1 MTRRRLFVLFV
12 SGFTGLCLVRC
23 KSLPVAESIA
33 EQRVENRA
41 AVEVAK
47 RSNLPPKEKEQVVN
61 ALDNS
66 SKKLTE
72 CGQDNANLKADLTA
86 AEWYEGAFWKLVIG
100 NAVFILGFLVYLFKF
115 RRSQ

>member
-1 MTRRRLFVLFV
+1 MTRARLFVLFV

-41 AVEVAK
+41 AVETAK
-47 RSNLPPKEKEQVVN
+47 RSNLPPKEKEQIVN
-61 ALDNS
+61 AIENS
-66 SKKLTE
+66 SQKLTE
-72 CGQDNANLKADLTA
+72 CGKDNANLRADLTA
-86 AEWYEGAFWKLVIG
+86 AEWYKGALWKLVIG
-100 NAVFILGFLVYLFKF
+100 NAVLVIGFLVWLFKF